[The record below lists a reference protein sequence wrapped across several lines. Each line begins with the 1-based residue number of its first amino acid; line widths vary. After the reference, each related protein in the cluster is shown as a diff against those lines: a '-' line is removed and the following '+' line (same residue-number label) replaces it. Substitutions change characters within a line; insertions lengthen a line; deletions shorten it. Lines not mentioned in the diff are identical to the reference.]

1 MSEDRA
7 ETNAGSSSVQPW
19 GAIALL
25 MVAGYPLA
33 FGTALFLAD
42 WEDWEW
48 YAWVPAALGVLTAGP
63 MLQLGWRRLRS
74 RVASPSSPSAF
85 AATPV

>member
-1 MSEDRA
+1 MLDDRA
-7 ETNAGSSSVQPW
+7 EIDAPPSSTRPW
-19 GAIALL
+19 GGVALL

-33 FGTALFLAD
+33 FGTAIFLAD
-42 WEDWEW
+42 WEDWDW
-48 YAWVPAALGVLTAGP
+48 YAWGPAALGVLVAGP

-74 RVASPSSPSAF
+74 RPAIPAAL